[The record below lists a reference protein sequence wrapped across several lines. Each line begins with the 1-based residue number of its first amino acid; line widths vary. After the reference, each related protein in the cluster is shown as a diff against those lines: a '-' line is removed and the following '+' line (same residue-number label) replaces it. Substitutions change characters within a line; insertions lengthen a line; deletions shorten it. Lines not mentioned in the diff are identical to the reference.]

1 MLDNCTNV
9 QSSLNTQESSQ
20 SSFNYTSA
28 DANTGNF
35 KINVSSSPSDNCDN
49 DSSKETLTNITK
61 VTTSPTESED
71 EEGQIGYRVSHRI
84 CEIKILVAQRR

>member
-1 MLDNCTNV
+1 MPDNCTNV

-28 DANTGNF
+28 DAI
-35 KINVSSSPSDNCDN
+35 KINVSSSASDNCDN
-49 DSSKETLTNITK
+49 DCSKETFTNRAK

-71 EEGQIGYRVSHRI
+71 EGGQMSYRVSHRI
-84 CEIKILVAQRR
+84 CEMKTLEAQRR